1 MYENIFIMWIIVW
14 VIFLIMSCIE
24 KRGVVFGVL
33 ASIWILFLG
42 IYIIIDGFQL
52 QTGVQIVSVNGTQV
66 VSYTYTDVVMP
77 FRSYGVAWGLP
88 FILLSM
94 YIGYLAVTAQRTK
107 NE

>member
-77 FRSYGVAWGLP
+77 FSSYGVAWGLP